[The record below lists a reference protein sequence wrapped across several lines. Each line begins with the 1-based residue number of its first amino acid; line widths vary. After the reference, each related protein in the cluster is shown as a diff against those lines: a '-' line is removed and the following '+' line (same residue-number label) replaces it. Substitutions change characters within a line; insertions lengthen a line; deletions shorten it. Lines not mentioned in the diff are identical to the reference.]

1 MRWPNIAH
9 LVLCILSSTTTLA
22 SITSNTRTSNDNLSN
37 SLLSSGGDYS
47 TGLLRFDNHEL
58 WQVAPTTSAQMTALN
73 DLQENNLI
81 DIWGSIVRGNPIL
94 IRIPPVSASAVQFAL
109 DEYDISRTLMSSS
122 IQDLLDEEQIPVSS
136 PMTPIDSNT
145 HSVDSAIDAESS
157 YIGDHHQ
164 QQPLQ
169 KQPLDASFNST
180 LVQSLPFFTKYQ
192 SIEALHSYF
201 KGLAGLYP
209 HLVETFSIGKTYE
222 GRDILGIHIHSKESP
237 NKVAN
242 PKEIVFH
249 GGTHAREWIAPAVV
263 SYIAT
268 QLLSKYGK
276 NNDVTTLLDTFV
288 YSIIPVLNI
297 DGYVYT
303 HKRDRM
309 WRKTRK
315 PNRFACVGTDPNRN
329 WEYGWG
335 SGGSSKNPCSDA
347 YMGPEPFSEPEPRQ
361 LAAYVQSHSPNVI
374 SYIDFHA
381 FSQLWMF
388 PYGNVC
394 NSSPPDNDKLMRVS
408 NSATKAL
415 KKTYGTS
422 FTVGQICQVI
432 YQASGSSV
440 DHVYA
445 RANVT
450 YSFAV
455 ELRDTGRY
463 GFVLPPR
470 YIVPSGEETFSA
482 VVAMSMQIIQE
493 M

>member
-122 IQDLLDEEQIPVSS
+122 IQDLLDEEQTI
-136 PMTPIDSNT
+136 
-145 HSVDSAIDAESS
+145 DSAIDAESS
-157 YIGDHHQ
+157 YIGDHHH

-201 KGLAGLYP
+201 KGLTELYP

-315 PNRFACVGTDPNRN
+315 PNR
-329 WEYGWG
+329 
-335 SGGSSKNPCSDA
+335 DA